1 MVEALPV
8 LEVVLVAVLDSSS
21 SSELEDDSVAVGK
34 EVAEVVVEDEDD
46 DDDDAS
52 EAFSEPHPL
61 RASLHFSSSS
71 RLEARSMHCAKFS
84 WQTK

>member
-46 DDDDAS
+46 DDAS